1 MNGLFFEVSAFYNL
15 YILDLEA
22 PQDTSELA
30 GTYCKTEHVRKISHI
45 KAPVYMKQSP
55 LMYFQMS
62 QDGNWIVSTDL
73 GGMDIKLEQMS
84 VHQDPS
90 TLGLRWKKAGLGL
103 RVVGSNYNTGPCN
116 WYKKSGTTNGA
127 VYLDDTSTTKPI
139 CNNIHCGQNEGT
151 QGNIQE
157 DENIEGAPR
166 NIQAE
171 GKTEMLDHT
180 PIYIGGGLAV
190 VIVTIGFCLGFK
202 IVRHPHSHS
211 SDWLGNLIK

>member
-1 MNGLFFEVSAFYNL
+1 
-15 YILDLEA
+15 
-22 PQDTSELA
+22 
-30 GTYCKTEHVRKISHI
+30 
-45 KAPVYMKQSP
+45 MKQSP

-62 QDGNWIVSTDL
+62 KDGNWIVSTDL
-73 GGMDIKLEQMS
+73 GGMDIKQEQMS

-103 RVVGSNYNTGPCN
+103 RVVRSNYNTGPCN

-157 DENIEGAPR
+157 DEKAEGTQR
-166 NIQAE
+166 NIQEVEKLDANVLSDDNKGRTSVWVWVLLAWVPCYWYSWQHDTPGCE
-171 GKTEMLDHT
+171 G
-180 PIYIGGGLAV
+180 
-190 VIVTIGFCLGFK
+190 
-202 IVRHPHSHS
+202 
-211 SDWLGNLIK
+211 